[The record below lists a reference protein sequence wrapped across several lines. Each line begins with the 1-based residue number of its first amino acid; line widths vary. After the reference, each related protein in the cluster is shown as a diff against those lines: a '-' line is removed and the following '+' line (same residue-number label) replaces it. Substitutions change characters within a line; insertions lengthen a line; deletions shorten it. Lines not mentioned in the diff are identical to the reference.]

1 MNILKNYESIQ
12 PTSLETIMTTHN
24 MTGYCANVN
33 GRLKELSAIVKGKND
48 IVFLDLHHDE
58 AMRVYET
65 SLRFLILYATNLI
78 DPSIEIT
85 FNYSISRSI
94 YMDVALQSISLTSFH
109 ETLLKTLKEIIQQD
123 IPIRR
128 IQMPLDEAKQYYDTH
143 FLNHKTQLF
152 KFRQEAYVNAYQI
165 ETYINYLYGYMVPS
179 SGYIKDYELF
189 IYKEGLMLQY
199 PRAEYDAKI
208 PPFKDE
214 QVYKNTLKKV
224 AKWSEIIEGDTI
236 DKVNAYAQS
245 TYDAVSLI
253 QMSESKHSAMLYEL
267 AEDISSKYDQLKLIG
282 IAGPSSSGKT
292 TFARRLQIEL
302 QARGLHPVAISIDDY
317 YLHPDFVPK
326 NDDGSPDLEHIESLD
341 LKQFNEDLFA
351 LTQGKTVTLPHF
363 DFKTKTRKLGKT
375 LTLNPNEVI
384 LIEGIHALNQRL
396 TETINR
402 SFKYF
407 VYIAPQT
414 QLHIDK
420 HAPIRVSDMRLLR
433 RIVRD
438 AVYRD
443 TPAEKT
449 LDMWASVRQGEFRW
463 IYDHQQH
470 ADYTFN
476 SELAYELAVLKKHAI
491 HRLEAID
498 TLSPHF
504 MKANYLLKFLK
515 YFDDI
520 KDELVP
526 NHSLI
531 REFIGGSVFE

>member
-1 MNILKNYESIQ
+1 MNILKNYETIR
-12 PTSLETIMTTHN
+12 PTSLESIMTTHN

-65 SLRFLILYATNLI
+65 SLRYLILYATNLI
-78 DPSIEIT
+78 DPRIEIT

-94 YMDVALQSISLTSFH
+94 YIDVALQSMSLTYFH
-109 ETLLKTLKEIIQQD
+109 ATLHKTLKEIIHQN

-128 IQMPLDEAKQYYDTH
+128 IQMPLDEAKLYYDTH

-236 DKVNAYAQS
+236 DKVNMYAHS
-245 TYDAVSLI
+245 TYNAVSLI

-341 LKQFNEDLFA
+341 LKQFNEDLLA

-363 DFKTKTRKLGKT
+363 DFKTKTRKHGKT

-420 HAPIRVSDMRLLR
+420 HAPIRVSDLRLLR

-491 HRLEAID
+491 YRLEAID

>member
-1 MNILKNYESIQ
+1 MNTLKNYQTTQ
-12 PTSLETIMTTHN
+12 PTSLEKIMTTHN

-78 DPSIEIT
+78 DPRIEIT

-109 ETLLKTLKEIIQQD
+109 EKLLKTLKEIIQQD

>member
-1 MNILKNYESIQ
+1 MNTLKNYQTTQ
-12 PTSLETIMTTHN
+12 PTSLEKIMTTHN

-78 DPSIEIT
+78 DPHIEIT

-179 SGYIKDYELF
+179 SGYINDYELF

>member
-1 MNILKNYESIQ
+1 MNILKNYETIR
-12 PTSLETIMTTHN
+12 PTSLESIMTTHN

-65 SLRFLILYATNLI
+65 SLRYLILYATNLI
-78 DPSIEIT
+78 DPRIEIT

-94 YMDVALQSISLTSFH
+94 YIDVALQSMSLTSFH
-109 ETLLKTLKEIIQQD
+109 ETLLKTLKKIIHQN

-128 IQMPLDEAKQYYDTH
+128 IQMPLDEAKLYYDTH

-179 SGYIKDYELF
+179 SRYIKDYELF

-236 DKVNAYAQS
+236 DKVNMYAQS

-341 LKQFNEDLFA
+341 LKQFNEDLLA

-363 DFKTKTRKLGKT
+363 DFKTKTRKHGKT

-420 HAPIRVSDMRLLR
+420 HAPIRVSDLRLLR

-491 HRLEAID
+491 YRLEAID

>member
-1 MNILKNYESIQ
+1 MNIIKNYETIQ
-12 PTSLETIMTTHN
+12 PTSLETIMKTHN

-33 GRLKELSAIVKGKND
+33 GRLKELSAIIKGKHD

-78 DPSIEIT
+78 DPRIEIT

-94 YMDVALQSISLTSFH
+94 YLDVALQSMSLTTFH
-109 ETLLKTLKEIIQQD
+109 ETLLKKLEEIIHQD

-128 IQMPLDEAKQYYDTH
+128 IQMPLDEAKQYYEAH

-179 SGYIKDYELF
+179 SGYIKDYKLF

-236 DKVNAYAQS
+236 DKVNMYAQS

-341 LKQFNEDLFA
+341 LKQFNEDLLA

-363 DFKTKTRKLGKT
+363 DFKTKTRKQGKT

-449 LDMWASVRQGEFRW
+449 LEMWASVRQGEFRW
-463 IYDHQQH
+463 IYEHQQH

-491 HRLEAID
+491 HRLNTID
-498 TLSPHF
+498 PMSPHF

>member
-1 MNILKNYESIQ
+1 MNMLKAYESKEL
-12 PTSLETIMTTHN
+12 TSLESIMNANN
-24 MTGYCANVN
+24 MKGYCANVN
-33 GRLKELSAIVKGKND
+33 GRLKELSAFVHGKND

-65 SLRFLILYATNLI
+65 SLRYLILYAVYCI
-78 DPSIEIT
+78 DPMIEVT

-94 YMDVALQSISLTSFH
+94 YMDVTLHNMSLEYFH
-109 ETLLKTLKEIIQQD
+109 QTLSKILHDIITENIVIQ
-123 IPIRR
+123 R
-128 IQMPLDEAKQYYDTH
+128 IQMPIDVAKKYYDNH
-143 FLNHKTQLF
+143 YLNHKTRLF
-152 KFRQEAYVNAYQI
+152 KLRKESYVNAYQI
-165 ETYINYLYGYMVPS
+165 KDYINYLYGYMVPS

-189 IYKEGLMLQY
+189 IYKEGLMLRY

-267 AEDISSKYDQLKLIG
+267 AEDISNKYDQLKLIG

-341 LKQFNEDLFA
+341 LKQFNDDLLA

-363 DFKTKTRKLGKT
+363 DFKTKTRKNGKT
-375 LTLNPNEVI
+375 LSLNTNEVL

-402 SFKYF
+402 SQKYF

-476 SELAYELAVLKKHAI
+476 SELAYELAVLKKHAMY
-491 HRLEAID
+491 RLEAIN
-498 TLSPHF
+498 TMSPHF

-520 KDELVP
+520 KDDLVP

>member
-1 MNILKNYESIQ
+1 MNILKNYETSQ
-12 PTSLETIMTTHN
+12 PRSLETIMNAHN

-33 GRLKELSAIVKGKND
+33 GRLKELSAFVKGKND

-65 SLRFLILYATNLI
+65 SLRFLILYAANLI
-78 DPSIEIT
+78 DPRIEIT

-94 YMDVALQSISLTSFH
+94 YMDVTLQSMALTSFH
-109 ETLLKTLKEIIQQD
+109 ERLLKTIKEIIHKN

-128 IQMPLDEAKQYYDTH
+128 IQMTLDEAKEYYDNH
-143 FLNHKTQLF
+143 FLNHKTHLF
-152 KFRQEAYVNAYQI
+152 KFRQEPYVNAYQI
-165 ETYINYLYGYMVPS
+165 ESYINYLYGYMVPS
-179 SGYIKDYELF
+179 SGYINEYELF
-189 IYKEGLMLQY
+189 IYKEGLMLRY

-236 DKVNAYAQS
+236 DKVNAYARS
-245 TYDAVSLI
+245 TFDAVSLI

-292 TFARRLQIEL
+292 TFSRRLQIEL

-326 NDDGSPDLEHIESLD
+326 NVDGSPDLEHIESLD
-341 LKQFNEDLFA
+341 LKQFNEDLHA
-351 LTQGKTVTLPHF
+351 LTEGKTVMLPHF
-363 DFKTKTRKLGKT
+363 DFKTKTRRHGKS

-396 TETINR
+396 TETIAR
-402 SFKYF
+402 SHKYF

-438 AVYRD
+438 AVFRD

-476 SELAYELAVLKKHAI
+476 SELAYELAVLKKHAM
-491 HRLEAID
+491 HRLNTID
-498 TLSPHF
+498 PMSPHF

-520 KDELVP
+520 EDELVP

>member
-1 MNILKNYESIQ
+1 MNILKNYETIQ

-78 DPSIEIT
+78 DPRIEIT

-128 IQMPLDEAKQYYDTH
+128 IQMHLDEAKQYYDTH

-363 DFKTKTRKLGKT
+363 DFKTKTRKHGKT
-375 LTLNPNEVI
+375 LTLSPNEVI